1 MCQGVNGS
9 LVSRL
14 GNECRVERNRLASG
28 GWWDRMARVEARTD
42 VVDAVARGE
51 PDALGW
57 H

>member
-1 MCQGVNGS
+1 M
-9 LVSRL
+9 